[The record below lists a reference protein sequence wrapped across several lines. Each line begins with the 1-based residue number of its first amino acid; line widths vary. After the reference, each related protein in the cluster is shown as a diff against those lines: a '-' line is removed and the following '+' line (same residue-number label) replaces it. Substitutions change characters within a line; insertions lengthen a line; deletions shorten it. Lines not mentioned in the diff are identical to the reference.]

1 MSGFK
6 PRPKRDAEGFVEGAP
21 DAKPASAAGGRGG
34 PGTRITL
41 IVRPEVLTRID
52 AAARKRGISRSAF
65 MIAAASEQ
73 T

>member
-1 MSGFK
+1 MNAFK
-6 PRPKRDAEGFVEGAP
+6 PRPKRDADDFVERAP
-21 DAKPASAAGGRGG
+21 DAGAEVRDKSRGG

-41 IVRPEVLTRID
+41 IVRPEVLARID

-73 T
+73 A

>member
-1 MSGFK
+1 MTFK
-6 PRPKRDAEGFVEGAP
+6 PRPKRDADGFVEA
-21 DAKPASAAGGRGG
+21 APASAPGARGG

-41 IVRPEVLTRID
+41 IVRPEVLARID

-73 T
+73 A